1 MNFINIKTDEEIK
14 LLADLACKIW
24 HEYWPVL
31 LSDAQID
38 YMVNKFQSYRAIKN
52 QINSEGYIYNII
64 EENSEVCGYFGIH
77 PEKEKLFLS
86 KLYVKKEFR
95 HMGIGANA
103 FAKICEIAKELNKKS
118 IYLTV
123 NKHNTN
129 TISAY
134 KKWGFK
140 TINSVVT
147 DIGQG
152 FVMDDYIME
161 FSL

>member
-14 LLADLACKIW
+14 LLTDLAGEIW
-24 HEYWPVL
+24 HEYWPIL

-95 HMGIGANA
+95 HMGIGAGA
-103 FAKICEIAKELNKKS
+103 FAKICEIANELNKKS

-161 FSL
+161 YSL